1 MPRTDLTAPFTE
13 KDDPPMTALAQHTQS
28 ANGKRVTLRDCERL
42 LAAQQGFESDLLV
55 SDTAFSVTMRHGSSM
70 PEKPI
75 GLFLVVNDDGYPFL
89 LGCAR
94 TSWGMEVRYN
104 SYINPLLEADIRE
117 IVVVDVEEIDATGRR
132 AYRVP
137 LRHSFE

>member
-1 MPRTDLTAPFTE
+1 MSDQNVVPIHTGGKQSEAAART
-13 KDDPPMTALAQHTQS
+13 
-28 ANGKRVTLRDCERL
+28 ANGVQVTLSDCERL
-42 LAAQQGFESDLLV
+42 LAAHQGFESDLLV
-55 SDTAFSVTMRHGSSM
+55 SDTAFNVTMRHRGSM

-75 GLFLVVNDDGYPFL
+75 GFFLVVNDDGYPFL

-94 TSWGMEVRYN
+94 TSWGMEIRYN
-104 SYINPLLEADIRE
+104 SYINPLLEADLRE
-117 IVVVDVEEIDATGRR
+117 TEAVDVEEIDAAGRR